1 MMALKFL
8 LATNSVQENY
18 IASVEACGC
27 VAVAEYLPEVD
38 LSYDGLILCGGED
51 VDPKYY
57 GEEINGSVGI
67 DEARDTAEY
76 ALAKAYIEAGK
87 PVLGI
92 CRGCQLLNVYFGGTL
107 IQHLDTAKRHV
118 RATEA
123 ENIHDART
131 VGDNLMRQL
140 YGDHFVINSSHHQAV
155 KQLGEGLEITMVSG
169 EDDVVE
175 GFVHQTLPII
185 AVQWHPER
193 IAFERKL
200 EETVDGAEIFRYFV
214 NLCERHKERTA

>member
-1 MMALKFL
+1 MSVKLL
-8 LATNSVQENY
+8 LATNDVQSNY
-18 IASVEACGC
+18 IASVESCGSI
-27 VAVAEYLPEVD
+27 AVAKYLPEMD

-67 DEARDTAEY
+67 DAARDTVEF

-92 CRGCQLLNVYFGGTL
+92 CRGCQLLNVYFGGSL
-107 IQHLDTAKRHV
+107 IQHLDTSKRHV

-123 ENIHDART
+123 ENVHDART
-131 VGDNLMRQL
+131 VGDNIIRQM
-140 YGDHFVINSSHHQAV
+140 YGEHFVINSSHHQAV
-155 KQLGEGLEITMVSG
+155 KQLGENLEITMVSG

-175 GFVHQTLPII
+175 GFVHKFLPVI

-193 IAFERKL
+193 IAFERKR
-200 EETVDGAEIFRYFV
+200 EDSVDGAEIFRYFIK
-214 NLCERHKERTA
+214 LCENHKERTA

>member
-1 MMALKFL
+1 MPVKLL
-8 LATNSVQENY
+8 LATNDVQSNY
-18 IASVEACGC
+18 IASVESCGGI
-27 VAVAEYLPEVD
+27 AVAKYLPEMD
-38 LSYDGLILCGGED
+38 LNYDGLILCGGED

-67 DEARDTAEY
+67 DEARDRAEF

-92 CRGCQLLNVYFGGTL
+92 CRVCQLLNVYFGGTL
-107 IQHLDTAKRHV
+107 IQHLDTSKRHV

-131 VGDNLMRQL
+131 VGDNLMHRV
-140 YGDHFVINSSHHQAV
+140 YGNHFVINSSHHQAV
-155 KQLGEGLEITMVSG
+155 KKLGEGLEITMVSG
-169 EDDVVE
+169 EDNVVE

-214 NLCERHKERTA
+214 ELCQRHKERTA